1 VLVAGF
7 VERMVGAARL
17 DANTYEE
24 VEADTGAT
32 FQAFGVVV
40 LTAVAYG
47 LSQFAREGVPG
58 LIFGL
63 LVQLISWFIWALAA
77 FVLGTRL
84 LPEPETKS
92 DMGELLR
99 TIGFAS
105 SPGIL
110 YIVAGLPV
118 PALRYLTL
126 LVVWIW
132 SLAAWVVAV
141 RQALDYKSTG
151 RAVAVC
157 AMSIVIYIVA
167 LFLVGIAIG
176 ILLLSLGLAVG
187 PETGGS

>member
-1 VLVAGF
+1 VAGF
-7 VERMVGAARL
+7 VERMVGAAKL
-17 DANTYEE
+17 DANIYEE

-32 FQAFGVVV
+32 GQAFGVVV
-40 LTAVAYG
+40 LTSLAYG
-47 LSQFAREGVPG
+47 LSQFSREGTPG
-58 LIFGL
+58 LIAGL
-63 LVQLISWFIWALAA
+63 FVQLISWFIWALAA
-77 FVLGTRL
+77 FVLGTKL

-151 RAVAVC
+151 RAIAVC

-167 LFLVGIAIG
+167 LFFVGVAIG